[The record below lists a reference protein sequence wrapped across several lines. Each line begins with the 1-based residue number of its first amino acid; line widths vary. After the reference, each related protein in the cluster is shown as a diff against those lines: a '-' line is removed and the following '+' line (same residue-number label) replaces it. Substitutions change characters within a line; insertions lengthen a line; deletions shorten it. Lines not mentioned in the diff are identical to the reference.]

1 MLLTCMQ
8 AVTSSAVVVWNPDS
22 DVVHACPISTMDRI
36 PLIPK
41 AKQILAIFEDT
52 GLVSGV
58 RGKGQ
63 AGQF

>member
-1 MLLTCMQ
+1 MCLTCMQ
-8 AVTSSAVVVWNPDS
+8 AVTSSAVVVWNPEN
-22 DVVHACPISTMDRI
+22 DVVHACPISAVDRV

-58 RGKGQ
+58 WGKGQ
-63 AGQF
+63 AG